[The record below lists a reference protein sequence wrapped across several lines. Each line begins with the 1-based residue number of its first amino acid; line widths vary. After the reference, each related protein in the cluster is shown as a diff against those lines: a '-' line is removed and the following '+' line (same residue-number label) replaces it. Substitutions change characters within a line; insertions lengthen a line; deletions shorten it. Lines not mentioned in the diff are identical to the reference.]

1 MQKYFEQVKRERK
14 MKGKKINI
22 LAIFIAISVV
32 GAFIK
37 IPSFIGSVALD
48 SFPSL
53 IAGVFFGGLAGGMV
67 AAFGHLVSALIGGL
81 PLGMF
86 HLFIALEMF
95 ILVVMY
101 TKIYHMGNKIVSYLF
116 FVLANAAIL
125 PLPFLWLLGK
135 GFYISMIP
143 VLLIG
148 AVLNGIIAQ
157 LLMPRLERFRR
168 VWGEAKQ

>member
-53 IAGVFFGGLAGGMV
+53 IAGVF
-67 AAFGHLVSALIGGL
+67 LVD
-81 PLGMF
+81 
-86 HLFIALEMF
+86 
-95 ILVVMY
+95 
-101 TKIYHMGNKIVSYLF
+101 
-116 FVLANAAIL
+116 
-125 PLPFLWLLGK
+125 W
-135 GFYISMIP
+135 
-143 VLLIG
+143 
-148 AVLNGIIAQ
+148 Q
-157 LLMPRLERFRR
+157 
-168 VWGEAKQ
+168 EAW